1 MRVPASVA
9 MTVWYISRARMER
22 VEGRRTGGMVRVGWV
37 FVYFDDVDRAVA
49 IAFEVSRTM
58 PAMAGRARVR
68 AERVFGMGRL

>member
-1 MRVPASVA
+1 
-9 MTVWYISRARMER
+9 
-22 VEGRRTGGMVRVGWV
+22 MVRFGCA
-37 FVYFDDVDRAVA
+37 FVYFGEVERAVA